1 MCSYMRTNYVDMVD
15 GVLQAV
21 SPKNA
26 ARSGQAFSQ
35 WRQSRRV
42 LAKKPGNGWRRIQ
55 KRRDLPLLRYLKPDA
70 DALNKALDNG
80 R

>member
-1 MCSYMRTNYVDMVD
+1 MRTNYVDMVD

-21 SPKNA
+21 SQKNA

-42 LAKKPGNGWRRIQ
+42 LAKTGEWLAADPK

-70 DALNKALDNG
+70 DARLNKKALDNG